1 MDSKAT
7 KTGDPSKLNEK
18 QRQFVREYLIDLNAT
33 QAAIR
38 CGYSERTARQQ
49 GSRLLSNADIQAAVE
64 QAKSARAEKTGISQE
79 YVLDVIHQTVQRC
92 LQAEPVRDKEGNPT
106 GEYKFDASAVL
117 KGAELLGRHLGTWND
132 KLKVQGDADN
142 PLTLVLKG
150 IQGAAFKPVKTP
162 IDEDEA

>member
-7 KTGDPSKLNEK
+7 KPGDPSKLNPR
-18 QRQFVREYLIDLNAT
+18 QQQFVREYIIDLNAT

-38 CGYSERTARQQ
+38 AGYSEKSARAVA
-49 GSRLLSNADIQAAVE
+49 SRLLTDANISTAVE
-64 QAKSARAEKTGISQE
+64 QAKAARAEKTGISQD
-79 YVLDVIHQTVQRC
+79 YVLDVINQTIQRC

-132 KLKVQGDADN
+132 KLKLQGDADN
-142 PLTLVLKG
+142 PLVGFFSDL
-150 IQGAAFKPVKTP
+150 QGTGLRVKR
-162 IDEDEA
+162 